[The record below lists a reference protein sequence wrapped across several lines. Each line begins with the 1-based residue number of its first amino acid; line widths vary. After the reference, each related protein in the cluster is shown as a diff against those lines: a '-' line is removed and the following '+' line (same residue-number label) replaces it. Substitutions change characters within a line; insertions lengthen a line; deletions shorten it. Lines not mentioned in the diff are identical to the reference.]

1 MKISTARFGALDI
14 DENKVIAM
22 PEGMLGFDE
31 KRFVLLTPPNLG
43 PFCWLQAVDNPDL
56 AFVVVDTKNCIPD
69 YTLRLTAEEF
79 EKLQLAENG
88 EAIFLAIVTMSS
100 DPFAITVNLQGPI
113 VLNPER
119 MIAKQIVLEGG
130 KYSTKYPFFRPDG
143 AAATPAKQES
153 CANTVPQVAGTL

>member
-1 MKISTARFGALDI
+1 MNINTARFGALDI
-14 DENKVIAM
+14 DEKKIITM
-22 PEGMLGFDE
+22 PEGMLGFAE
-31 KRFVLLTPPNLG
+31 KRFFLLTPPNLG

-56 AFVVVDTKNCIPD
+56 AFVVVDTKNSVPD

-79 EKLQLAENG
+79 ERLQLTENS
-88 EAIFLAIVTMSS
+88 EAIFLAIVTMAS

-130 KYSTKYPFFRPDG
+130 KYSTKHPFFQPAD
-143 AAATPAKQES
+143 AAAGG
-153 CANTVPQVAGTL
+153 CADSAGGVQKVAGGQ